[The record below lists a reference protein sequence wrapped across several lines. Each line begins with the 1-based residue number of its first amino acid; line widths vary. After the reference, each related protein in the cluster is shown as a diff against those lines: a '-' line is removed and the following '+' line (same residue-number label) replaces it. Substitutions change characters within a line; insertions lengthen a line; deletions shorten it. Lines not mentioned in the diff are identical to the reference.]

1 MTDFVPNRSLC
12 NEQWNTACVADED
25 CSGTLIH
32 NTLNSEPGASRSRDR
47 HQARPRSLLARFA
60 TRRRAVAAILCMW
73 TATIGGFSAWYTL
86 DRQHVMSDMAYIYA
100 GACHDRDAI
109 NRRWNATHEG
119 VCVSAAQGLKPAA
132 SPGAL
137 PHALGTGALAPPNPS
152 ALRTS
157 PSSSDEPTL
166 ETGANSPHITSLKLL
181 NPENAPD
188 AWEEAALRSFEAGA
202 SESHTLLHEN
212 GTHQIRMMRPLYLEN
227 YCVRCHEHQGYQLG
241 DVRGGVTLTV
251 PIDSLWHAEA
261 RHTNLV
267 TAALAG
273 IWVLGILGIGLGAKA
288 FQRVQWEQECTLD
301 ELRTSEHKI
310 RAMFEQSRDAM
321 LTLTPAPLRV
331 TSANSAAVEL
341 FGCTSLESLLAAAP
355 LSLSPERQPDG
366 RLSSEKGLEAIDRA
380 MREGSYFFEWTHT
393 HREHGPLPTTVL
405 LSRVGEGENVFLL
418 ATVRDVTAAKQAET
432 RLEDQ
437 AALLRTVLDGI
448 PDIITLQD
456 AQHNIISHNK
466 AGRDLI
472 ERAPD
477 RFRGGTCYEI
487 IGRDSPC
494 SGCTMK
500 TALATGKVASW
511 QRFIPELQRWIRSIH
526 IPILD
531 KSGQSTMVVEQF
543 QDITVQE
550 TALTELTGTV
560 EKLESANQTLAEYN
574 MLAESATRAKSEFL
588 ANMSHEIRTPM
599 TAILG
604 FAEML
609 LGEPS
614 IDRAPPERVEA
625 IRTIRR
631 NGEYLLDLINDI
643 LDLSKIEAGRME
655 MERID
660 CPIIQLL
667 SDVMSLMRVRA
678 DAKQLPVSIEYVSDI
693 PELIRTDP
701 LRLRQILIN
710 LVGNAIKFTET
721 GAVRLVVQL
730 VRSPRTP
737 LLCVDVIDTGI
748 GLTSEQQSRLFQPF
762 SQADSSTTRK
772 FGGTGLGLMIS
783 KRLAEMLGGDI
794 TVTSAL
800 GKGSCFRATFETGD
814 LGGVKMIGAHCVSEG
829 VVQAMPANPAANPIE
844 LTGRILLA
852 EDGPDNQ
859 RLISFILKKAG
870 ADVTVVANGQLA
882 CDEALAAMANGNPF
896 DIILMDM
903 QMPVLD
909 GYDATRRLR
918 SAGYTHPI
926 VALTAHAMEGD
937 DAKCLAAGCDKYLTK
952 PIDRAKFLAVLAT
965 IIRGNSTPRSLSGT

>member
-1 MTDFVPNRSLC
+1 
-12 NEQWNTACVADED
+12 
-25 CSGTLIH
+25 
-32 NTLNSEPGASRSRDR
+32 
-47 HQARPRSLLARFA
+47 
-60 TRRRAVAAILCMW
+60 MW
-73 TATIGGFSAWYTL
+73 TATIGGFSAWYTH

-100 GACHDRDAI
+100 GACHDKDAI

-119 VCVSAAQGLKPAA
+119 VCVSAAEGLKPAA
-132 SPGAL
+132 LSSMLSRAQSAGSNVSTHATATHAL
-137 PHALGTGALAPPNPS
+137 PSGT
-152 ALRTS
+152 
-157 PSSSDEPTL
+157 DEPTFGPGTL
-166 ETGANSPHITSLKLL
+166 PPHITSLKLL

-188 AWEEAALRSFEAGA
+188 AWEEAALRSFETGA
-202 SESHTLLHEN
+202 AEAHTLIHEH
-212 GTHQIRMMRPLYLEN
+212 GTHQIRMMRPLYFDN
-227 YCVRCHEHQGYQLG
+227 YCVRCHEHQGYKLG

-267 TAALAG
+267 TAALAS
-273 IWVLGILGIGLGAKA
+273 IWFLGVVAIGLGAKA
-288 FQRVQWEQECTLD
+288 FHRVHLEQERTLD
-301 ELRTSEHKI
+301 ELRTSEHKN
-310 RAMFEQSRDAM
+310 RALFEQSRDAM
-321 LTLTPAPLRV
+321 LTLTPNPLQV

-341 FGCTSLESLLAAAP
+341 FGFTSLESLLAAEP
-355 LSLSPERQPDG
+355 LSFSPERQPNG
-366 RLSSEKGLEAIDRA
+366 WLSSEKGLEAIDRA
-380 MREGSYFFEWTHT
+380 MREGSYYFEWTHT

-405 LSRVGEGENVFLL
+405 LSRVGEGEHGFLL
-418 ATVRDVTAAKQAET
+418 ATVRDVTEAKLAET
-432 RLEDQ
+432 RLEEQ
-437 AALLRTVLDGI
+437 AALLRTILDGI

-456 AQHNIISHNK
+456 TQHNIISHNK

-487 IGRDSPC
+487 IGRDKPC
-494 SGCTMK
+494 TGCTM
-500 TALATGKVASW
+500 TTTLATGKVASW

-531 KSGQSTMVVEQF
+531 KSGQITMVVEQF

-550 TALTELTGTV
+550 NALRELTGTV

-574 MLAESATRAKSEFL
+574 TLAESATRAKSEFL

-604 FAEML
+604 FAEVL
-609 LGEPS
+609 LGEPG
-614 IDRAPPERVEA
+614 IELAPPERVEA

-643 LDLSKIEAGRME
+643 LDLSKIEAGRFE
-655 MERID
+655 VERID
-660 CPIIQLL
+660 CSIIQLL
-667 SDVMSLMRVRA
+667 ADVISLMRVRA

-721 GAVRLVVQL
+721 GQIRLVVQL

-748 GLTSEQQSRLFQPF
+748 GLTHEQQSRLFQPF

-794 TVTSAL
+794 MVTSAL
-800 GKGSCFRATFETGD
+800 GKGSCFRVTFETGD
-814 LGGVKMIGAHCVSEG
+814 LAGVKMIGAHRVSEG
-829 VVQAMPANPAANPIE
+829 MIQTLPAKPAAHPIK
-844 LTGRILLA
+844 LAGRILLA

-909 GYDATRRLR
+909 GYDATRQLR
-918 SAGYTHPI
+918 SAGYSHPI

-937 DAKCLAAGCDKYLTK
+937 DAKCLAAGCDEYLTK
-952 PIDRAKFLAVLAT
+952 PIDRVKFLTVLDA
-965 IIRGNSTPRSLSGT
+965 IVRGNSTPRSLSGT